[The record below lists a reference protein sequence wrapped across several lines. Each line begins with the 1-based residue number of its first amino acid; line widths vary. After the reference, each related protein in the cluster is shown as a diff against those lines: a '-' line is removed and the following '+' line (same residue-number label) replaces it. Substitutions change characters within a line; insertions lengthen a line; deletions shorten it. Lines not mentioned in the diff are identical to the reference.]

1 MKSKHDAEWRR
12 HFFQLRKMSL
22 SVKTVRRMI
31 RNGYSVTVHGKEKA
45 LPLVQ
50 ETFEERKVLVEGIA
64 QKIKALVDCGAIEP
78 ASKLD

>member
-1 MKSKHDAEWRR
+1 MAPALLSTSENEFVGENGSPHDSQWLFCDGARE
-12 HFFQLRKMSL
+12 
-22 SVKTVRRMI
+22 
-31 RNGYSVTVHGKEKA
+31 GKA

-64 QKIKALVDCGAIEP
+64 QKIKVLGDCGAIEP